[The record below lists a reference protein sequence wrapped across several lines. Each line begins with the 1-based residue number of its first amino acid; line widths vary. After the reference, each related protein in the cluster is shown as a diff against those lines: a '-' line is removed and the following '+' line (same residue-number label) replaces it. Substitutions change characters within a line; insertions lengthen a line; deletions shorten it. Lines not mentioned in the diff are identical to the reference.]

1 MYIIYSNCSLFLH
14 KSISLPLYIYK
25 ARDKEKESTEKKKV
39 RNHKA
44 KLSAGATWPRLSN
57 FHAKRSFRETPVL
70 SDSAHLGYP
79 GPAAPKYGSNYIEIP
94 NLASISASG

>member
-1 MYIIYSNCSLFLH
+1 MKAFNSLSIH
-14 KSISLPLYIYK
+14 KAS
-25 ARDKEKESTEKKKV
+25 DKEKESTEKKV
-39 RNHKA
+39 RNRKA
-44 KLSAGATWPRLSN
+44 KLSAGANWTRLSN
-57 FHAKRSFRETPVL
+57 FHAKSSLRETSVL